1 MTTKRKLVVILA
13 GLVSF
18 VSAEV
23 FAQDSKPD
31 PKFHVFLCF
40 GQSNMEAG
48 ARPEAEDLGALDP
61 RFQMLAAVDMPRL
74 NRAKGNWYLAT
85 PPLNRQENNMGPVDW
100 FGRRMVANLPKD
112 YRVGVINVSVAGAGI
127 ELWQKD
133 VFTNYLDRA
142 DSWMRNIC
150 KQYDSNPYQRL
161 VEMAKIA
168 QRDGVIK
175 GILLHQGESNPN
187 DQEWCNKV
195 KGIYGDLMK
204 DLNLHPE
211 DVPLLAGELK
221 SAEEGGR
228 CAGFNTAVLANLPKV
243 LPNAHIISS
252 QGCAGVRD
260 GFHFNTA
267 GMRELGK
274 RYAIQMLKLEGFE
287 FQDVERPG
295 LLAAPVSQ
303 PAAGAAADAAAQA
316 VAAETASRTVEDG
329 GTGPFKALMATDST
343 LATHTIF
350 RPKDLS
356 VFGEKNKLP
365 VMVWGNGACANSP
378 WEHVN
383 FLSEVAS
390 HGFLVIAIG
399 PMPAEGQRG
408 GPGGPTASSLLVDAI
423 NWAIDQDRDEKS
435 HYHDKLDPAKI
446 AVSGMSCGGLQALEA
461 APDPRVTTA
470 IICNSGILGNP
481 GSGMRGMPSLT
492 KDHLLKLRTPV
503 LYLLGGEKDIAY
515 RNGMDDFHR
524 IDHVP
529 VFAANL
535 NVGHGGTY
543 GQPHGGDFA
552 KVATA
557 WIKWQLKGDTEAAQ
571 MFEGEACGVSK
582 MEGWKV
588 EKKKIP

>member
-1 MTTKRKLVVILA
+1 MKTKLESILTVIVLSLSTGA
-13 GLVSF
+13 
-18 VSAEV
+18 
-23 FAQDSKPD
+23 FAQDRKPD
-31 PKFHVFLCF
+31 PKFHIYLCF

-48 ARPEAEDLGALDP
+48 ARPEAEDQGAPDP

-74 NRAKGNWYLAT
+74 NRTRGNWYLAT

-100 FGRRMVANLPKD
+100 FGRTMVANLPKD
-112 YRVGVINVSVAGAGI
+112 YRVGVINVSVAGAKI

-133 VFTNYLDRA
+133 IFTNYLNDA
-142 DSWMRNIC
+142 ESWMKSIC
-150 KQYDSNPYQRL
+150 RQYDGNPYQRL

-187 DQEWCNKV
+187 DREWCNKV
-195 KGIYGDLMK
+195 KGIYDDLMK
-204 DLNLHPE
+204 DLRLDPRE
-211 DVPLLAGELK
+211 IPLLAGELK
-221 SAEEGGR
+221 SAEEGGK

-252 QGCAGVRD
+252 KGCTGVRD

-274 RYAIQMLKLEGFE
+274 RYAIQMLTIEGFQFRE
-287 FQDVERPG
+287 TERPG
-295 LLAAPVSQ
+295 LLPGPATPPATRPV
-303 PAAGAAADAAAQA
+303 ADASAPA

-329 GTGPFKALMATDST
+329 GTGPYQALMATDST
-343 LATHTIF
+343 LATHTVF
-350 RPKDLS
+350 RPQDLS
-356 VFGEKNKLP
+356 VFGERNRLP
-365 VMVWGNGACANSP
+365 ILVWGNGACANSP

-408 GPGGPTASSLLVDAI
+408 GAGGPTQSSLLMDAI
-423 NWAIDQDRDEKS
+423 NWASDQNRDEKS
-435 HYHDKLDPAKI
+435 HYHNKLDTTKI
-446 AVSGMSCGGLQALEA
+446 AVSGMSCGGLQALEV
-461 APDPRVTTA
+461 APDPRITTV
-470 IICNSGILGNP
+470 IVCNSGILGNP
-481 GSGMRGMPSLT
+481 GSGIRGMPNLT
-492 KDHLLKLRTPV
+492 KDHLARLHTPV
-503 LYLLGGEKDIAY
+503 LYILGGEKDIAY
-515 RNGMDDFHR
+515 KNGMDDVHR
-524 IDHVP
+524 INHVP

-543 GQPHGGDFA
+543 SRSHGGDFA
-552 KVATA
+552 RVATA
-557 WIKWQLKGDTEAAQ
+557 WAQWQLKGDKDAAR
-571 MFEGEACGVSK
+571 MFEGEPCGVSQ

-588 EKKKIP
+588 EKKGIP